1 MAMKIE
7 PSDLTL
13 TNSDTPAFRAQRIV
27 ALKRELDDAM
37 DMLAETATV
46 LTNAGVPSV
55 LADVELGIA
64 DRVRW
69 LVRAKERAA
78 LNEDQ

>member
-1 MAMKIE
+1 MKTE
-7 PSDLTL
+7 SPDMTLADL
-13 TNSDTPAFRAQRIV
+13 DTPALRQQRIT

-37 DMLAETATV
+37 DMLAEAATV

-55 LADVELGIA
+55 VAGVELRIA

-69 LVRAKERAA
+69 LVRAKERADR
-78 LNEDQ
+78 NED